1 MNISGFQSSY
11 CCCCKLSKYLYKLYF
26 YALAI
31 LFNLKI
37 IWFNAPWIDD
47 VIPVVVW
54 NIRSRLIH
62 NDDMFVLFFILSVD
76 VWIFHFVMNLLWR
89 FVFAPS
95 WKAGEGSRRLLLCSL
110 QRVLP
115 LNSIGALFQSEK
127 IKINLVSPKKI
138 AHEVKSG
145 EIKACSPPVWQKN
158 NNK

>member
-47 VIPVVVW
+47 VIPVMVW
-54 NIRSRLIH
+54 NIR
-62 NDDMFVLFFILSVD
+62 FLFFFHSFCRCVD
-76 VWIFHFVMNLLWR
+76 ISFCNESFMALCLRPKLKSWR
-89 FVFAPS
+89 RI
-95 WKAGEGSRRLLLCSL
+95 KAASLMQPPEGFTFK
-110 QRVLP
+110 
-115 LNSIGALFQSEK
+115 LNRGLFQSEK